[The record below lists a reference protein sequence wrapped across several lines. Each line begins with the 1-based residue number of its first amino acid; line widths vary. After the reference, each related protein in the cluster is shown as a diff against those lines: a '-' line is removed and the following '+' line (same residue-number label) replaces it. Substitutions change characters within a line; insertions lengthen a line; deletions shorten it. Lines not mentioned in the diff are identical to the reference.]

1 MNPEIPD
8 KLYFSIG
15 EASRIAGVE
24 PHVLRYWES
33 EFSCLRPRKDESGRR
48 NYQKK
53 DLETILRI
61 KDLLYRQRYSIAG
74 AKRKMMRGREEGSQG
89 TKERDLIST
98 LKGVKKDLQS
108 VLKGLSR

>member
-15 EASRIAGVE
+15 EAGHIAGVE

-33 EFSCLRPRKDESGRR
+33 EFSCLRPRKDSAGRR
-48 NYQKK
+48 NYRKN

-61 KDLLYRQRYSIAG
+61 KDLLYGQGYSIAG
-74 AKRKMMRGREEGSQG
+74 AKRKIKEKEEGSQRA
-89 TKERDLIST
+89 KRRNLIST
-98 LKGVKKDLQS
+98 LNEMRKDLQS
-108 VLKGLSR
+108 ILTILSK

>member
-1 MNPEIPD
+1 MNPEIAD

-33 EFSCLRPRKDESGRR
+33 EFSCLRPRKDKAGRR
-48 NYQKK
+48 NYRKK
-53 DLETILRI
+53 DLEIILYI
-61 KDLLYRQRYSIAG
+61 KDLLYGQRYSIAG
-74 AKRKMMRGREEGSQG
+74 AKKKMKGREKGERR
-89 TKERDLIST
+89 TKERDLMST

-108 VLKGLSR
+108 VLKTLSE

>member
-1 MNPEIPD
+1 MNSEIPN

-24 PHVLRYWES
+24 SHVLRYWES
-33 EFSCLRPRKDESGRR
+33 EFSCLRPRKDKSGRR

-53 DLETILRI
+53 DLETILHI
-61 KDLLYRQRYSIAG
+61 KDLLYCQRYSIAG
-74 AKRKMMRGREEGSQG
+74 AKRKMKEREEG
-89 TKERDLIST
+89 ERGAKKKNFVST

-108 VLKGLSR
+108 VLKALSK

>member
-15 EASRIAGVE
+15 EASRIAEVE

-33 EFSCLRPRKDESGRR
+33 EFSSLRPRKDRAGRR

-53 DLETILRI
+53 DLETIFYI
-61 KDLLYRQRYSIAG
+61 KDLLYCQKYSIAG
-74 AKRKMMRGREEGSQG
+74 AKKKMRGSAEGKQRV
-89 TKERDLIST
+89 KEGNLIST

-108 VLKGLSR
+108 VLNILSE